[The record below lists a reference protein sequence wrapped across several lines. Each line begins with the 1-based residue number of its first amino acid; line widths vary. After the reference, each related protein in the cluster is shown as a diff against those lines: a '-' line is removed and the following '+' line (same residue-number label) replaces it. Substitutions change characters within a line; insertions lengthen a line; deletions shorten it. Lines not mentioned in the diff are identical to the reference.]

1 MQVSLIESEST
12 TMSPVTDEPQ
22 RRRRGVELE
31 SAILDAAWE
40 ELVAVG
46 FAKLTMESVAAR
58 ARTGVA
64 VLYRRWSSKDELV
77 VAAIRSYS
85 EQHQTDIPDTGTLR
99 GDLVALLRNFNEN
112 KIWFTAVMASVFS
125 GLLAGSGLTPADI
138 RARVLEDRPLRSN
151 EIFRRA
157 EQRGEIDL
165 ARVPVGVLSLPYD
178 LIRHDVLISL
188 KSVPEE
194 RIMSI
199 VDDIFMPLV
208 ARWLGT

>member
-1 MQVSLIESEST
+1 
-12 TMSPVTDEPQ
+12 MSPVTDEPQ